1 MRFSLANIMSLYC
14 GWWFLAAY
22 GRPCQLEEPKLW
34 CHITLYWGW
43 FEMAGAGLGWA
54 GHRNLDT
61 GHNLH
66 IYGDQ
71 GPAWTAELLVVASLA
86 SSCSHCSTHLSSLA

>member
-54 GHRNLDT
+54 GLGWAGLGIVTWTLDT
-61 GHNLH
+61 
-66 IYGDQ
+66 IYTFMETRDQ
-71 GPAWTAELLVVASLA
+71 HQPGQL
-86 SSCSHCSTHLSSLA
+86 SCWL